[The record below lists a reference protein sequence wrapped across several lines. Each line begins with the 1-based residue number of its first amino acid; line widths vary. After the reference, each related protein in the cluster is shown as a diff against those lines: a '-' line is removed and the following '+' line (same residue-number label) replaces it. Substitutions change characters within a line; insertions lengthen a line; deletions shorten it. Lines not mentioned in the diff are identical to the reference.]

1 MKLEDNLLILYPQLN
16 QKLDFEMAKAE
27 KDRFNI
33 NFLRKKHEV
42 PLIFQ
47 NKITIVF
54 IYINYSNCLYIYKY
68 Y

>member
-27 KDRFNI
+27 KDHFNI

-47 NKITIVF
+47 NKITIVY
-54 IYINYSNCLYIYKY
+54 IYI
-68 Y
+68 